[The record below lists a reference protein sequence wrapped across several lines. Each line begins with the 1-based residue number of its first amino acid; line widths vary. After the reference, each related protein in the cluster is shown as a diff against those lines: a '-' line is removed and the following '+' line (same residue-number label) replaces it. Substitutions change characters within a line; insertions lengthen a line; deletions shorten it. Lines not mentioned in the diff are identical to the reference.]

1 MSEQKTPTITIKPS
15 EEIIKKAN
23 EVVFVNAGE
32 MRLGLKKPNVL
43 RQYQIVEALGA
54 EAAKNEVFMGMVMPL
69 LWVVSI
75 DDDDQPYI
83 ASRRELDSLIMRLG
97 DEGVGAVMGH
107 LNSLAAS
114 VETDAQVKN

>member
-32 MRLGLKKPNVL
+32 MRIGLKKPNVL

-114 VETDAQVKN
+114 IETDAQVKN

>member
-1 MSEQKTPTITIKPS
+1 MSEPKTPTITIKPS

-32 MRLGLKKPNVL
+32 MRIGLKKPNVL

-54 EAAKNEVFMGMVMPL
+54 ESAKNEVFMGMVMPL

-97 DEGVGAVMGH
+97 DEGIGAVLGY
-107 LNSLAAS
+107 LNSLATS
-114 VETDAQVKN
+114 IETDAQVKN